1 MADPCCQSLAAAQ
14 AGFPCGQAGLREEAA
29 ITSFTE
35 AAKAGVSLQGKFGMA
50 ELRADVLVLGAGMVG
65 VSAALHL
72 QQRGRDVILIDRHE
86 RAGEE
91 TSYGNAGLIECASV
105 FPYMFP
111 RDLTQ
116 IFQYAINRS
125 PQVRYQFSDLP
136 AFLPWLARYFLA
148 SSKKRALHSAMAELP
163 LIRRS
168 LIEHQALI
176 AEANVPE
183 LLRRTGWLKLFRS
196 DATLASAV
204 REFERA
210 RQYGVEGEV
219 LDGKAIALREPHLS
233 GEFAGAVYL
242 PAPGFVPDP
251 GALAKAYAALFQRK
265 GGRFLIGDAR
275 TLEQRAG
282 GWRLNGPEG
291 AVAAREVVVALG
303 PWSDLVFGPLGYSI
317 PLGVKRGYHL
327 HLAPRGNAVLH
338 HPVLDSDLGYLL
350 APMNRG
356 IRLTT
361 GVEFARRDAPPTLVQ
376 LQRAL
381 PRAHALFPLG
391 EAVDAKPWMG
401 ARPCLPDMLP
411 VIGRAPRHAGLW
423 FDFGHQHHGLTLGP
437 ATGRLLAEMMTGET
451 PFADPSPFA
460 VERFG

>member
-1 MADPCCQSLAAAQ
+1 MAKL
-14 AGFPCGQAGLREEAA
+14 
-29 ITSFTE
+29 
-35 AAKAGVSLQGKFGMA
+35 K
-50 ELRADVLVLGAGMVG
+50 ADVLVLGAGMVG

-72 QQRGRDVILIDRHE
+72 QRRGRDVILVDKHDL
-86 RAGEE
+86 AGEE
-91 TSYGNAGLIECASV
+91 TSFGNGGIIECASV

-111 RDLTQ
+111 RDFGQ
-116 IFQYAINRS
+116 ILQYALNRA
-125 PQVRYQFSDLP
+125 PQVRYQASDLP
-136 AFLPWLARYFLA
+136 SFLPWLVRYFLA
-148 SSKKRALHSAMAELP
+148 SSPERALRSAMAELP

-168 LIEHQALI
+168 LIEHEALI
-176 AEANVPE
+176 AEAEVPE
-183 LLRRTGWLKLFRS
+183 LLRRTGWIKLFRS
-196 DATLASAV
+196 DASLENAV
-204 REFERA
+204 RDFERA
-210 RQYGVEGEV
+210 KTYGVEGEV
-219 LDGKAIALREPHLS
+219 LDGKAILAREPNLT
-233 GEFAGAVYL
+233 GDFTGAIHW

-251 GALAKAYAALFQRK
+251 GGLAKAYAALFKRK
-265 GGRFLIGDAR
+265 GGQFWVGDAR
-275 TLEQRAG
+275 SLEQDTS
-282 GWRLNGPEG
+282 GWRVAGPEG
-291 AVAAREVVVALG
+291 AAIAREAVVALG
-303 PWSDLVFGPLGYSI
+303 PWSDQVFGPLGYSI
-317 PLGVKRGYHL
+317 PLSVKRGYHL

-361 GVEFARRDAPPTLVQ
+361 GVEFARRDGPPTPVQ
-376 LQRAL
+376 LERAL

-391 EAVDAKPWMG
+391 EALDAKPWIG

-411 VIGRAPRHAGLW
+411 VIGKAPRHAGLW